1 VRIRIPVGTT
11 KDALFVPDEAIGSKQ
26 GGRTLL
32 VVNAQDVVEHGVVG
46 LGAKQGDWRVITPGL
61 TQAIASSSTACSES
75 APGKRLRLTI
85 VLRNPPTRSR
95 ARAEAI
101 MSKFFVERPVF
112 AKVLALVIHLIG
124 GVSLCVC
131 QCHNTQTSAL
141 EALTRHPASR
151 SSRAYVNLGRE
162 ARQAIPPHPVLRRY
176 LPPPAADVPA
186 AAETQTA
193 AARCSAWPVSA
204 RTGLTGA
211 RADLL
216 HASDP
221 AGNVRRA
228 EQGVVFSWT

>member
-1 VRIRIPVGTT
+1 
-11 KDALFVPDEAIGSKQ
+11 
-26 GGRTLL
+26 
-32 VVNAQDVVEHGVVG
+32 
-46 LGAKQGDWRVITPGL
+46 
-61 TQAIASSSTACSES
+61 
-75 APGKRLRLTI
+75 
-85 VLRNPPTRSR
+85 
-95 ARAEAI
+95 
-101 MSKFFVERPVF
+101 MSKFFIERPVF
-112 AKVLALVIHLIG
+112 AKVLALVILLIG

-131 QCHNTQTSAL
+131 QY
-141 EALTRHPASR
+141 EAFSRHPASR
-151 SSRAYVNLGRE
+151 SSRASVNLERD
-162 ARQAIPPHPVLRRY
+162 ARQAIPPRPVLRRY

-221 AGNVRRA
+221 PGNVRRA